1 MIRRPSAW
9 LLSALLVS
17 TLASSAM
24 AHITL
29 TDPKPRHP
37 ADDLKLGPCGVGE
50 NDSRTTDPNLITTY
64 QAGET
69 ITVRWKESIN
79 HPSHF
84 RISLA
89 PSDAEFVDP
98 TGYDDKDGGPNVLVD
113 DIEDTGGPSGTLYEQ
128 QVTLPNEPCPT
139 CVLQLIQVM
148 TDKQPWNGDDIYYQC
163 ADLVI
168 EGGVVSPTGGTG
180 GVATSGGGSV
190 GTGGTLATGG
200 AFPTTGG
207 TGGVTG
213 GTGGTVG
220 SGGALASGGA
230 VATGGAVTGVPTGGQ
245 TFEDGGD
252 DSDDSGGGCQA
263 SWTGVDP
270 TGPSALLWLVL
281 GGLTLGRFRRRW
293 T

>member
-9 LLSALLVS
+9 LLSALFVS
-17 TLASSAM
+17 TVASSAM

-29 TDPKPRHP
+29 TEPKPRHP
-37 ADDLKLGPCGVGE
+37 ADDLKFGPCGAGE

-69 ITVRWKESIN
+69 ITVKWKETIN

-98 TGYDDKDGGPNVLVD
+98 TGFDDTSGGPHVLED
-113 DIEDTGGPSGTLYEQ
+113 GIADTGGPSGTLYEQ

-148 TDKQPWNGDDIYYQC
+148 KDKAPFGNGDDIYYQC

-168 EGGVVSPTGGTG
+168 EGGAVSPTGGTG

-190 GTGGTLATGG
+190 GAGGTLASGGAFPATGG
-200 AFPTTGG
+200 AFPTG
-207 TGGVTG
+207 
-213 GTGGTVG
+213 G
-220 SGGALASGGA
+220 SGGTFASGGA
-230 VATGGAVTGVPTGGQ
+230 VATGGAAATGGAVTGGPTGGQ
-245 TFEDGGD
+245 TFDDGD
-252 DSDDSGGGCQA
+252 DSDDSSGGCQA
-263 SWTGVDP
+263 NWAGVDP

-281 GGLTLGRFRRRW
+281 GGLTIGRFRRRW
-293 T
+293 E